1 LAAIFFVP
9 HFAHST
15 HQFLPKNPRVPTFPP
30 KKHPSKQ
37 KNPYLC
43 PNYINPTFSQIIKF
57 VTKKIKILLFLTV
70 ATTSAA
76 FAQAP
81 DGYDDGI
88 YHKWEIKI
96 DAAPSIAS
104 RGDQNEGYGL
114 TDYDESIG
122 ADLGVG
128 YNFTSNWYAGL
139 SSGFWFHWGGETNK
153 MIPVLADVV
162 WRWNLGTSERFSLF
176 LQGRTG
182 YLFGLEKDRDYF
194 KGLPDYRFSDHF
206 YADIQP
212 GIYIR
217 TGRNVDFRVSLGYGY
232 THPIHNYEQKYFD
245 AMTEE
250 QREEFG
256 KDYYYA
262 QPEHIV
268 TLKLGFNFR
277 GKPTTPSRNFKLED
291 EIEELEVKARIERQV
306 ADRAQYR
313 ADRATERLAKN
324 DEQFERQVE
333 KTRQREADMVLY
345 YVIPDADDVPTLD
358 TDLQLLAEWA
368 KSHKKGRIVLKAY
381 IANTRS
387 ALSYASDAR
396 KRIKHV
402 KDILVNTYHIKS
414 RVIKS
419 DIYVVSDKT
428 ARENNISRRVDI
440 FKQLHK

>member
-1 LAAIFFVP
+1 M
-9 HFAHST
+9 T
-15 HQFLPKNPRVPTFPP
+15 KN
-30 KKHPSKQ
+30 
-37 KNPYLC
+37 N
-43 PNYINPTFSQIIKF
+43 
-57 VTKKIKILLFLTV
+57 KILLLLAVVSTSTV
-70 ATTSAA
+70 Q
-76 FAQAP
+76 AQTP

-88 YHKWEIKI
+88 YHKWEIKF

-104 RGDQNEGYGL
+104 RGDLDEGYGL

-122 ADLGVG
+122 ADLGFG

-139 SSGFWFHWGGETNK
+139 SSGFGFHWGGETNK
-153 MIPVLADVV
+153 MIPVLADIV

-176 LQGRTG
+176 LQGRSG
-182 YLFGLEKDRDYF
+182 YLFGLEKDRDRY

-217 TGRNVDFRVSLGYGY
+217 TRRNIDFRVSLGYGY
-232 THPIHNYEQKYFD
+232 THPIHNYEQKYID
-245 AMTEE
+245 AMSEE

-256 KDYYYA
+256 KDYYFA

-333 KTRQREADMVLY
+333 KTRQRESDMVLY
-345 YVIPDADDVPTLD
+345 YVIPNADDVPTID
-358 TDLQLLAEWA
+358 ADLQLLAEWA
-368 KSHKKGRIVLKAY
+368 KSHKEGRIVLKAY

-402 KDILVNTYHIKS
+402 KDVLVNTYHIKA

-428 ARENNISRRVDI
+428 ARENDISRRVDI
-440 FKQLHK
+440 YKKLRK